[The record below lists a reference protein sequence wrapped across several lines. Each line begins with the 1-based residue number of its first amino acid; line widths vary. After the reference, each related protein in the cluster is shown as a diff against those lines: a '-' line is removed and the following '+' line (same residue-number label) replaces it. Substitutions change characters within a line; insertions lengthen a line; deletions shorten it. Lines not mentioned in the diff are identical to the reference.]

1 MKLLALSRCH
11 WRLAALLVVPLLA
24 RAEQP
29 HWIWHDNQGAAIK
42 PDEVRY
48 FRKTFHVDNPPTKA
62 LLSVAA
68 DDEAMVYL
76 NGKQVAHPR
85 DYQKPAFEDVTAGIR
100 KGENVF
106 AIRGVNLES
115 DQAGVVAVLQ
125 LKLSKQHSD
134 FVITDT
140 TWLSSDKDERGW
152 RDLDFNDAAWT
163 RAVSRGHL
171 GDQPWGDVLK
181 APKATPAESLTVLP
195 GFKVQLVHSAE
206 IGEGSWICMAMDPR
220 GRLIISPQADKQP
233 LLRFTLARSGELTK
247 IESIPAPVHQAMGL
261 LYAHNSLYVNGHG
274 PNGTGLYRL
283 VDANHNDQFD
293 TNEIHFLKKF
303 EGEGEHGYHAVVE
316 GPDKMIYVMNGNH
329 TKVPKGIAPNSPHKN
344 YQEDFLLPRQWD
356 PGGHAVGI
364 LAPGGYI
371 VRTDPQGRNWKLL
384 LAGFRNAYDFD
395 FSPQGEMFTFD
406 SDMEWD
412 WGVPWYRPTRIIH
425 CVTGGEY
432 GWRSGTAN
440 WPEYYADSLPPVV
453 NIGIGSPTGVKFGT
467 KSNFPQK
474 YRAALFALDWS
485 YGRIFAVHLK
495 PQGASYGADYEVF
508 LKGKPLNLTSLQFGK
523 DGALYF
529 ITGGRGTQ
537 SGLYRVS
544 YVGGTSGLSETETE
558 SERDRFAAKA
568 RRLRRQL
575 EFYHGRKDPR
585 AITLAWPHLN
595 SDDPIIRHAAR
606 IAIEWQDP
614 GLWKDRALTET
625 NANAGLTALLALA
638 RCGAKDTQHD
648 LLLALNQFP
657 FDSLSL
663 TQKLAKLRVIELSF
677 SRQGRPD
684 PDLAKLAIQKLDPL
698 YPADNEL
705 INRELSQLLIFLEA
719 PQVVAKT
726 LALLDQAKT
735 QEEQAHYIFH
745 LRNLQTGWTLE
756 QRKHYFQW
764 FRFAQEASQSEVS
777 YPEGS
782 PYLVW
787 ANQQKASQ
795 RHPPI
800 LLRWFKE
807 ADREYGDGASYPK
820 YLEAIRADAIDA
832 LSEQDR
838 LTLGSLAETN
848 SVSALYKLTKPRTF
862 ISDWKM
868 SDLDASLDLASHGR
882 NFQSG
887 KAAYNDAQC
896 ILCHRLGNEGGSAG
910 PELASASSKYTRR
923 DILES
928 MLEPSKV
935 ISEQFQNV
943 TIIKKDGEAVTGRIM
958 DESAQRIVVQTNPLA
973 PDREEIEK
981 AAVAE
986 RHPSKVSP
994 MPEGLLNQFTK
1005 EEILDLLAYIEA
1017 AGKEMA
1023 ANFKK

>member
-1 MKLLALSRCH
+1 
-11 WRLAALLVVPLLA
+11 
-24 RAEQP
+24 
-29 HWIWHDNQGAAIK
+29 
-42 PDEVRY
+42 
-48 FRKTFHVDNPPTKA
+48 
-62 LLSVAA
+62 
-68 DDEAMVYL
+68 
-76 NGKQVAHPR
+76 
-85 DYQKPAFEDVTAGIR
+85 
-100 KGENVF
+100 
-106 AIRGVNLES
+106 
-115 DQAGVVAVLQ
+115 
-125 LKLSKQHSD
+125 
-134 FVITDT
+134 
-140 TWLSSDKDERGW
+140 
-152 RDLDFNDAAWT
+152 
-163 RAVSRGHL
+163 
-171 GDQPWGDVLK
+171 
-181 APKATPAESLTVLP
+181 
-195 GFKVQLVHSAE
+195 
-206 IGEGSWICMAMDPR
+206 MAMDPR

-303 EGEGEHGYHAVVE
+303 ECEGEHGYHAVVE

-364 LAPGGYI
+364 LAPGGYV
-371 VRTDPQGRNWKLL
+371 VRTDPQGGNWKLL
-384 LAGFRNAYDFD
+384 LAGFRNSFD

-425 CVTGGEY
+425 CVSGGEY

-474 YRAALFALDWS
+474 YRTALFALDWS

-523 DGALYF
+523 DGALCF
-529 ITGGRGTQ
+529 ITGGRATQ

-684 PDLAKLAIQKLDPL
+684 PDLAKLAIQKHDPL

-764 FRFAQEASQSEVS
+764 FRFAQEASKGEVS
-777 YPEGS
+777 YP
-782 PYLVW
+782 
-787 ANQQKASQ
+787 
-795 RHPPI
+795 
-800 LLRWFKE
+800 
-807 ADREYGDGASYPK
+807 
-820 YLEAIRADAIDA
+820 
-832 LSEQDR
+832 
-838 LTLGSLAETN
+838 
-848 SVSALYKLTKPRTF
+848 
-862 ISDWKM
+862 
-868 SDLDASLDLASHGR
+868 
-882 NFQSG
+882 
-887 KAAYNDAQC
+887 
-896 ILCHRLGNEGGSAG
+896 
-910 PELASASSKYTRR
+910 
-923 DILES
+923 
-928 MLEPSKV
+928 
-935 ISEQFQNV
+935 
-943 TIIKKDGEAVTGRIM
+943 
-958 DESAQRIVVQTNPLA
+958 
-973 PDREEIEK
+973 
-981 AAVAE
+981 
-986 RHPSKVSP
+986 
-994 MPEGLLNQFTK
+994 
-1005 EEILDLLAYIEA
+1005 
-1017 AGKEMA
+1017 
-1023 ANFKK
+1023 